1 MSERIKSLNEVSEE
15 IGEKIGE
22 FKQFNATNGFF
33 KMSLRGEKDIKLYE
47 SKIRANLSFKGTKQ
61 PISFGYFK
69 SKTGYNNKYKN
80 KKEYANH
87 YGEYIAYIIL
97 KQLGKKACK
106 VDIGELEIKNP
117 YNSKP
122 IQVEGILSHF
132 QLTQEEIFQPISV
145 IIEHYKSVHPKKYR
159 DMTARGKTH
168 SDKNYTN
175 VELILNAIEEAFR
188 KNEQEYKIS
197 DARKKFFDMCIFDI
211 IFANRDRH
219 DENFGLKINQM
230 TNEMD
235 FYHLFDNEQILGFQE
250 NRPDIKKYLDVLDT
264 TQYEKFKDRELT
276 SCIGIPENI
285 QRINSQEFLM
295 YLLEHYPEETIDSLK
310 DISRYKLE
318 DLEELM
324 SVFPNLSKEHKEFA
338 SKIFADRQQ
347 EIVETVKRFRE
358 NKTPVVPENPDEG
371 VR

>member
-1 MSERIKSLNEVSEE
+1 MSERVKSLKEVSEE

-22 FKQFNATNGFF
+22 FKQFNAANGFF

-132 QLTQEEIFQPISV
+132 QLTQEEIFQPMSV
-145 IIEHYKSVHPKKYR
+145 IIEHYKEVHTKKYR
-159 DMTARGKTH
+159 DMTLRGNTH
-168 SDKNYTN
+168 SDTN
-175 VELILNAIEEAFR
+175 VELILNALEEAFI
-188 KNEQEYKIS
+188 KSGQEHKIS
-197 DARKKFFDMCIFDI
+197 EARKKFFDMCIFDI
-211 IFANRDRH
+211 KFANRDRH
-219 DENFGLKINQM
+219 DENFGLKINQV
-230 TNEMD
+230 TNEID

-250 NRPDIKKYLDVLDT
+250 NRPDIIKYLDLSDS
-264 TQYEKFKDRELT
+264 TQYKKFKDRELT
-276 SCIGIPENI
+276 SCIGIPENV
-285 QRINSQEFLM
+285 QKINTQEFLM

-318 DLEELM
+318 DLKELM
-324 SVFPNLSKEHKEFA
+324 NFCSRLSKEHKDFA
-338 SKIFADRQQ
+338 EKIFIDREQEIAVTIKAFKEKQSSKI
-347 EIVETVKRFRE
+347 K
-358 NKTPVVPENPDEG
+358 PSPDEE
-371 VR
+371 VK